1 MNALHSALPHFLA
14 DEDEIFRYAGLLDS
28 LGIGLMVFAQDGS
41 LCQKNAIA
49 EKLLGDATSL
59 WMDETGRPLR
69 CEEHPVAEVIHSDT
83 PVFDRPLILG
93 SDGMPGIRIRVNAFP
108 AYSENGK
115 LHRILLTLAKRS
127 GHDGPEHFSIHD
139 HLTGVFSQSHTLFLL
154 DNEIHRARRYGT
166 PFTVALVNIDSQG
179 TLSDHEALAAVG
191 RVLGESLREIDVA
204 GRIGDNEFL
213 LILPNVALHEAMI
226 GLERL
231 RLGIEAQALP
241 DSAGN
246 KITICG
252 GVSEYTGENS
262 APMIEHCRSLLE
274 HAKEKGGNRFCLDL
288 EMI

>member
-14 DEDEIFRYAGLLDS
+14 DEEEIFRYAGLLDR
-28 LGIGLMVFAQDGS
+28 LGIGLLVFAQDGS

-49 EKLLGDATSL
+49 GKLLGDATIL
-59 WMDETGRPLR
+59 WMDETGRPLPR
-69 CEEHPVAEVIHSDT
+69 DEHPVAEVIRSDI
-83 PVFDRPLILG
+83 PVFDRMLVLG
-93 SDGMPGIRIRVNAFP
+93 REGMPGIRVRVNAFP
-108 AYSENGK
+108 AFSENGK
-115 LHRILLTLAKRS
+115 LHRILVTLAQRS
-127 GHDGPEHFSIHD
+127 GHEGPEYFSIHD

-166 PFTVALVNIDSQG
+166 PFTMALVSIDSRN
-179 TLSDHEALAAVG
+179 TLSDYAALAAVG
-191 RVLGESLREIDVA
+191 KVLAESLREIDVA

-231 RLGIEAQALP
+231 RLGIEARALA

-246 KITICG
+246 RITICG